1 MSCTA
6 IGIGGTGARCVEGL
20 VHLCAAGL
28 GPRELYI
35 LLVDPDSAN
44 GNLERARRTIL
55 QYCDCRELLG
65 KPAWGSTRTFSTQI
79 RFGNEN
85 EPENLMWSPTDGRR
99 TRHLGDLFQY
109 DRHPKW
115 QDLCEMFYSDFEL
128 NKLEWDRGFR
138 GHASVS
144 APAMALVRDRLDKPP
159 WSHLISVTQNALSI
173 GRQHTFIFA
182 SAFGATGAGAFPTIP
197 RILRKVALDEK
208 WDRRSEYGIGGA
220 LLLPYIMFESPHA
233 EKEEHAQAKHFLMNT
248 QAALLH
254 YRRAWEQGSPYDS
267 VYYLGA
273 REPDLIDR
281 KEIGGK
287 FALGARDQRNPAHFV
302 ELLAA
307 FSALDFYS
315 RDTDYDIVDEISRKC
330 SAYTAAGSS
339 GKFVGWTDLPAL
351 TGQSGSGSSP
361 HAQVQLTHYLT
372 LLSAFVDFFG
382 PLMKSNGF
390 EKRRRLSAWYY
401 RHFGTGSLTGPG
413 AASGIDT
420 LAAFGRDM
428 VFPWFCQLHKTSDRM
443 PLHLFDTEFLEARTD
458 PGIARQRGVNSLRI
472 SRILHSASGE
482 VSEGRML
489 DDGYTAIWDNMCGQ
503 SHSYSSTTPM
513 GKFWQMLEK
522 AAADY
527 ADERYKFTAVTAESG
542 EES

>member
-1 MSCTA
+1 MSCAA
-6 IGIGGTGARCVEGL
+6 IGIGGTGARCIEAL

-28 GPRELYI
+28 GPKELYI
-35 LLVDPDSAN
+35 MLVDPDSAN

-55 QYCDCRELLG
+55 KYCDCREMLG
-65 KPAWGSTRTFSTQI
+65 QPAPEGTHTFSTHI

-85 EPENLMWSPTDGRR
+85 EPENLMWSPTDGTRM
-99 TRHLGDLFQY
+99 RHLGDLFQY

-115 QDLCEMFYSDFEL
+115 QDLCRMFYSDFEL
-128 NKLEWDRGFR
+128 NKLVWDRGFR

-144 APAMALVRDRLDKPP
+144 APAMALVRNRLDKPP
-159 WSHLISVTQNALSI
+159 WSHLISITQNALAV
-173 GRQHTFIFA
+173 GGQRTFIFA

-197 RILRKVALDEK
+197 RILRKVAFDQK
-208 WDRRSEYGIGGA
+208 WDRRSDYGIGGA

-233 EKEEHAQAKHFLMNT
+233 EKEEHAQAKHFPMNT

-254 YRRAWEQGSPYDS
+254 YRRAWESGSPYDS

-281 KEIGGK
+281 KETGGM

-315 RDTDYDIVDEISRKC
+315 RDTKYEIVDDTSRRC

-339 GKFVGWTDLPAL
+339 GKFVGWEDLPAS
-351 TGQSGSGSSP
+351 TGRSEGNSSP
-361 HAQVQLTHYLT
+361 HAEVQLTRYLT

-401 RHFGTGSLTGPG
+401 RYFTPSSLTDPG
-413 AASGIDT
+413 AANGIDT
-420 LAAFGRDM
+420 LTTFGRDI
-428 VFPWFCQLHKTSDRM
+428 VFPWFWQLHKTSANL
-443 PLHLFDTEFLEARTD
+443 PLHLFDMEFLESRTD
-458 PGIARQRGVNSLRI
+458 AETARARGENALHF
-472 SRILHSASGE
+472 SRIPHSTSGK
-482 VSEGRML
+482 VREGRIL
-489 DDGYTAIWDNMCGQ
+489 DDGYTAIWDRMCRQ

-513 GKFWQMLEK
+513 GKFWQMLER

-527 ADERYKFTAVTAESG
+527 ADDRYQFTALANESG